1 MFVILYFFAV
11 LSSAGLLALAIP
23 NEFLLSGSS
32 ILGIVS
38 LIPLYTAFIAGKSK
52 KAIMLMYGFF
62 VPLLHL
68 LSSFW
73 LAYFGD
79 FAIFTLGA
87 STLAYFFLALPF
99 GIAFYYFSRLKIPYR
114 IFGFA
119 LTWSLWEYFKST
131 GFLGYPWG
139 TVAMSA
145 TKLTRFIQ
153 IVDITGVWGIS
164 FLIPLISACLA
175 ETILAAVKLSN
186 GFAKESRRPLV
197 RTLIFVA
204 FLVLSSICYGQYKLT
219 HTQEPEKKLN
229 IAVIQQ
235 NADPWDMSNFEQ
247 ILLSSELLSKRIIS
261 EASEPT
267 DLIIWSES
275 SLSYPYQENKYY
287 YEIAPAEL
295 PVTDFLKEVDT
306 PLFSGSPLLT
316 DPENDGYSN
325 AVSLILPDASVAE
338 SYAKMQ
344 MVPFA
349 EYIPGIN
356 NPLVKKLFSAI
367 VGFSSGWVPGT
378 ECKLFSLQTKN
389 GESVR
394 FATPICYEDAFPS
407 VCAHL
412 HQQGSELLINLTND
426 SWSKTASAEYQ
437 HYAVAM
443 YRTIELRT
451 SMIRSTNSGYT
462 VAINPYGKTIA
473 SLPLFVQDGFF
484 LSMPVYPHTM
494 TFYARYKDWLPL
506 LLFCTFLVCML
517 SLKKEKHKNLL
528 LKSAEKNIA
537 EMKYKSVFIKKESD
551 TTVWF

>member
-52 KAIMLMYGFF
+52 KSDYANVAVFLCRFCIFIK
-62 VPLLHL
+62 LLACV
-68 LSSFW
+68 FW
-73 LAYFGD
+73 RFCNFYARRFY
-79 FAIFTLGA
+79 ACI
-87 STLAYFFLALPF
+87 FFLGTSF
-99 GIAFYYFSRLKIPYR
+99 GIAFYYFSRLKNPYR

-186 GFAKESRRPLV
+186 GFAKESRCPLV

-219 HTQEPEKKLN
+219 HTRNLKKKLN

-275 SLSYPYQENKYY
+275 SLSYPYQEISIITKSHRQNCL
-287 YEIAPAEL
+287 L
-295 PVTDFLKEVDT
+295 P
-306 PLFSGSPLLT
+306 
-316 DPENDGYSN
+316 
-325 AVSLILPDASVAE
+325 
-338 SYAKMQ
+338 
-344 MVPFA
+344 
-349 EYIPGIN
+349 
-356 NPLVKKLFSAI
+356 
-367 VGFSSGWVPGT
+367 
-378 ECKLFSLQTKN
+378 
-389 GESVR
+389 
-394 FATPICYEDAFPS
+394 
-407 VCAHL
+407 
-412 HQQGSELLINLTND
+412 
-426 SWSKTASAEYQ
+426 
-437 HYAVAM
+437 
-443 YRTIELRT
+443 
-451 SMIRSTNSGYT
+451 
-462 VAINPYGKTIA
+462 
-473 SLPLFVQDGFF
+473 
-484 LSMPVYPHTM
+484 
-494 TFYARYKDWLPL
+494 TF
-506 LLFCTFLVCML
+506 
-517 SLKKEKHKNLL
+517 
-528 LKSAEKNIA
+528 
-537 EMKYKSVFIKKESD
+537 
-551 TTVWF
+551 